1 MTQASP
7 YTMEWYLQLYRN
19 ASALQAGLDDL
30 WAALTHP
37 NPAAAMQLVNRERIA
52 IDLALWAVH
61 LTGPQRSSGPG
72 DCWGVNGPPRAPP
85 IAPGLRRDLVS
96 PQVMAAMKELH
107 NPDSAALVGVGTLG
121 RVGALAALVRL
132 SRELA
137 AVELEKDATE
147 LV

>member
-61 LTGPQRSSGPG
+61 LTGPQRPCDPG
-72 DCWGVNGPPRAPP
+72 AHVGIHQPPPAPP

-96 PQVMAAMKELH
+96 PQIRAVMKELH
-107 NPDSAALVGVGTLG
+107 DPDTATLLGTGTLG

-137 AVELEKDATE
+137 QQVNPQEESE
-147 LV
+147 